1 MRCHEPSSRRPACA
15 RLTARSSASAADCV
29 GEGDLAVDH
38 DHREVDAVAPLELL
52 VAVDRHPPEPE
63 AEPRRLALE
72 EVQGAGT
79 QPAALPFEEH
89 DLDRPSRRR

>member
-1 MRCHEPSSRRPACA
+1 MSRTLVATASLCA
-15 RLTARSSASAADCV
+15 PDGTLERVRADRV

-38 DHREVDAVAPLELL
+38 DHRQVDAVAPLELL

-72 EVQGAGT
+72 KGERTGT
-79 QPAALPFEEH
+79 EPAALALEEH